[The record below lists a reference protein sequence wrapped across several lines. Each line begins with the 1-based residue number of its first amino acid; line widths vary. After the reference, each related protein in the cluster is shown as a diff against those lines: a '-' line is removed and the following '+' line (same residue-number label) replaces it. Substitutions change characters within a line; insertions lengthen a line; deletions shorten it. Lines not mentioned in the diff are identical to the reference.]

1 MSTTDLEHELGLN
14 LRAVRI
20 ARELSQVELAELANV
35 SVGAL
40 QHLERGEGATTAT
53 LVKVLRA
60 LGREDWLSTLAPPA
74 SFNPLELLEV
84 RRREARREAVGP
96 PRVRRPRG
104 GAR

>member
-1 MSTTDLEHELGLN
+1 MSTVELERELGQN

-20 ARELSQVELAELANV
+20 AGDLSQVELADLANI

-60 LGREDWLSTLAPPA
+60 LGREEWLSTLAPPA
-74 SFNPLELLEV
+74 PFNPLELLEV
-84 RRREARREAVGP
+84 RRKEARRSAAAS
-96 PRVRRPRG
+96 RVRRPRG

>member
-1 MSTTDLEHELGLN
+1 MPSDDLEQELGLN

-20 ARELSQVELAELANV
+20 GRGLSQIELAELGNV

-74 SFNPLELLEV
+74 PFNPLELLEV
-84 RRREARREAVGP
+84 RQKEARRGVAGP